1 MLKRTLLMMLACAGA
16 AAATSGSAPA
26 FGAAVAASAT
36 AAPTASAAAPAVS
49 DGAKDWPLYGR
60 SSDESRFSP
69 LTQITPENVGSLGLA
84 YEFKDFVV
92 RGRVHRGNEATPLMS
107 GGVLYF
113 SGPWS
118 VVYAVDARN
127 GKLLW
132 KFDPQVQGQWVRRAC
147 CDAVNRGV
155 ALSNGRVFVATLD
168 GYLIALDIKS
178 GTQLWKVD
186 TFTDRATMN
195 YASTG
200 APRVAGD
207 NIVIGNSGA
216 EMGAR
221 GYVSA
226 YDAMTGKLS
235 WRFFT
240 VPGDPAKG
248 PDESPDV
255 TLARKTWSPHSRWD
269 LGGGGTA
276 WDSMVYDPKLGLL
289 YVGTGNGMPHPVWT
303 RSPGGGDNL
312 YLSSIVALDARTGR
326 MRWYYQTT
334 PADSWDYT
342 ATQNMILAELSIG
355 GRSRPVL
362 MQAPKNGFFYVL
374 DRQSGQ
380 LLGAKAYTKVTWA
393 KGVDLKSGRPL
404 MTPEA
409 DFSGGSREIW
419 PSQAGG
425 HNWMPMSYSPSA
437 RLVFIPALDAGMHF
451 GMVPGSQVKFRVG
464 ANNEGDDVAWSR
476 PAGDGAIPWA
486 PPNPGPRDPP
496 FQSVLEAWDPIKEQV
511 VWQTPPQPYWSGGV
525 LSTATGVV
533 FQGSADGQF
542 YAYDAKDGRQLASVP
557 TGTGIVAAPIS
568 YELDG
573 TQYVAVLAGFGG
585 AFSQIGYPFGSAAL
599 KYVNSERLLVFKLRG
614 GSVPM
619 PPAVTRQQQ
628 PTPAPLTTDPAVLK
642 RGEAVIGRCA
652 GCHGFRGIPN
662 AYPDLWNLPP
672 ATHAIFDQIVYEGA
686 LSANGMPSFKDAL
699 TLEDVK
705 AVHAWIVADEIE
717 LRKAKH

>member
-1 MLKRTLLMMLACAGA
+1 MLKKGLLLLCL
-16 AAATSGSAPA
+16 
-26 FGAAVAASAT
+26 ASAS
-36 AAPTASAAAPAVS
+36 ASAADNTS
-49 DGAKDWPLYGR
+49 EWPLYGR
-60 SSDESRFSP
+60 TADESRFSP
-69 LTQITPENVGSLGLA
+69 LTQITTENVRSLGLA
-84 YEFKDFVV
+84 FQFQDFVV

-155 ALSNGRVFVATLD
+155 ALAGGRVLVATLD
-168 GYLIALDIKS
+168 GYLIALDMKT
-178 GTQLWKVD
+178 GAQQWRVD

-195 YASTG
+195 YVSTG

-226 YDAMTGKLS
+226 YDVATGKLS

-255 TLARKTWSPHSRWD
+255 TLARKTWSRDSRWD

-276 WDSMVYDPKLGLL
+276 WDSMVYDPELGLL

-312 YLSSIVALDARTGR
+312 YLSSIVALDSKTGR
-326 MRWYYQTT
+326 LRWHYQTT
-334 PADSWDYT
+334 PGDSWDYT
-342 ATQNMILAELSIG
+342 ATQNMILAELSIRG
-355 GRSRPVL
+355 HNRPVL

-380 LLGAKAYTKVTWA
+380 LLGASAYTKVTWA
-393 KGVDLKSGRPL
+393 KGVDLKSGRPI
-404 MTPEA
+404 MSSEA
-409 DFSGGSREIW
+409 DYSHETREIW

-425 HNWMPMSYSPSA
+425 HNWMPMSYSPMA
-437 RLVFIPALDAGMHF
+437 GLVFIPALDAGMNF
-451 GMVPGSQVKFRVG
+451 GMVPGEQVKFRVG
-464 ANNEGDDVAWSR
+464 ANNEGDNVGWTRNDN
-476 PAGDGAIPWA
+476 GIPWA
-486 PPNPGPRDPP
+486 PPNPRPGDPL
-496 FQSVLEAWDPIKEQV
+496 FQSVLKAWNPVKGQV
-511 VWQTPPQPYWSGGV
+511 AWQTAPKPYWSGGV
-525 LSTATGVV
+525 LSTAGGVV
-533 FQGSADGQF
+533 FQGSADGHF
-542 YAYDAKDGRQLASVP
+542 FAYDANDGRELASVP

-573 TQYVAVLAGFGG
+573 TQYIAVLAGFGG
-585 AFSQIGYPFGSAAL
+585 AFSQIGYPSGSAAL
-599 KYVNSERLLVFKLRG
+599 KYVNTERLLVFRLGG
-614 GSVPM
+614 GSVPL
-619 PPAVTRQQQ
+619 PPPVKHELQ
-628 PTPAPLTTDPAVLK
+628 PTPTAITQDPAVIK
-642 RGEAVIGRCA
+642 KGESLIGRCA

-662 AYPDLWNLPP
+662 AYPDLWNLP
-672 ATHAIFDQIVYEGA
+672 ASTHAAFESIVYDGA
-686 LSANGMPSFKDAL
+686 LSYAGMPSFMDAL
-699 TLEDVK
+699 SREDVR
-705 AVHAWIVADEIE
+705 AVQAFIVADEIA
-717 LRKAKH
+717 LRQKQK

>member
-1 MLKRTLLMMLACAGA
+1 MLKKGLLLLCLL
-16 AAATSGSAPA
+16 SA
-26 FGAAVAASAT
+26 V
-36 AAPTASAAAPAVS
+36 ASAADDS
-49 DGAKDWPLYGR
+49 SEWPLYGR
-60 SSDESRFSP
+60 ASDESRFSP
-69 LTQITPENVGSLGLA
+69 LTQITTENVRTLGLA
-84 YEFKDFVV
+84 FQFDGFVV
-92 RGRVHRGNEATPLMS
+92 RGRTHRGNEATPLMS
-107 GGVLYF
+107 GGILYF

-118 VVYAVDARN
+118 VVYAVDAHN

-155 ALSNGRVFVATLD
+155 ALSGGRIFVATLD
-168 GYLIALDIKS
+168 GYLIALDKKT
-178 GTQLWKVD
+178 GAQQWKVD
-186 TFTDRATMN
+186 TFTDRVTMN
-195 YASTG
+195 YVSTG

-226 YDAMTGKLS
+226 YDAATGKLS

-255 TLARKTWSPHSRWD
+255 TLARKTWSKDSRWD

-312 YLSSIVALDARTGR
+312 YLSSIVALDAKTGR

-342 ATQNMILAELSIG
+342 ATQNMILADLSVG
-355 GRSRPVL
+355 GHSRPVL

-393 KGVDLKSGRPL
+393 KGVDLKSGRPI
-404 MTPEA
+404 MTPA
-409 DFSGGSREIW
+409 ANFSQGTQEIW

-425 HNWMPMSYSPSA
+425 HNWMPMSYSPAA
-437 RLVFIPALDAGMHF
+437 RLVFIPALDAGMNF
-451 GMVPGSQVKFRVG
+451 GMVPGDQVKFRVG
-464 ANNEGDDVAWSR
+464 ANNEGDNVGWSR
-476 PAGDGAIPWA
+476 PAGDHGIPWA
-486 PPNPGPRDPP
+486 PPNPGPGDPP
-496 FQSVLEAWDPIKEQV
+496 FRAVLKAWDPVTQRL
-511 VWQTPPQPYWSGGV
+511 VWQSAPKPYWSGGV
-525 LSTATGVV
+525 LSTAGGVV
-533 FQGSADGQF
+533 FQGSSDGHFQ
-542 YAYDAKDGRQLASVP
+542 AYDAKDGRELASVP

-585 AFSQIGYPFGSAAL
+585 AFSQIGYPGGSAAL
-599 KYVNSERLLVFKLRG
+599 KYQNSERLLVFKLG
-614 GSVPM
+614 GGPVPL
-619 PPAVTRQQQ
+619 PPVVKRELQ
-628 PTPAPLTTDPAVLK
+628 PTPVALTQDPAVIK
-642 RGEAVIGRCA
+642 KGESLIGRCA

-662 AYPDLWNLPP
+662 AYPDLWNLP
-672 ATHAIFDQIVYEGA
+672 ASTHAAFEAIVYEGA
-686 LSANGMPSFKDAL
+686 LSHNGMPSFKDAL
-699 TLEDVK
+699 SLEDVK
-705 AVHAWIVADEIE
+705 AVHAYIVADEIT
-717 LRKAKH
+717 LRQAQK

>member
-1 MLKRTLLMMLACAGA
+1 MLKKGVLLLCLAS
-16 AAATSGSAPA
+16 T
-26 FGAAVAASAT
+26 V
-36 AAPTASAAAPAVS
+36 ASAADDS
-49 DGAKDWPLYGR
+49 SEWPLYGR
-60 SSDESRFSP
+60 TSDESRFSP
-69 LTQITPENVGSLGLA
+69 LTQITTENVRTLGLA
-84 YEFKDFVV
+84 FQFEGFVV
-92 RGRVHRGNEATPLMS
+92 RGRTHRGNEATPLMS

-118 VVYAVDARN
+118 VVYAVDAHN

-155 ALSNGRVFVATLD
+155 ALSGGRVFVATLD
-168 GYLIALDIKS
+168 GYLIALDKKT
-178 GTQLWKVD
+178 GAQQWKVD
-186 TFTDRATMN
+186 AFTDRMTMN
-195 YASTG
+195 YVSTG

-226 YDAMTGKLS
+226 YDAATGKLS

-255 TLARKTWSPHSRWD
+255 TLARKTWSKDSRWD

-289 YVGTGNGMPHPVWT
+289 YVGTGNGMPHPVWS

-312 YLSSIVALDARTGR
+312 YLSSIVALDAKTGR

-342 ATQNMILAELSIG
+342 ATQNMILADLSVG
-355 GRSRPVL
+355 GHPRPVL

-380 LLGAKAYTKVTWA
+380 LLGARAYTKVTWA
-393 KGVDLKSGRPL
+393 KGVDLKSGRPTL
-404 MTPEA
+404 TPEA
-409 DFSGGSREIW
+409 NFSQAAQEIW

-425 HNWMPMSYSPSA
+425 HNWMPMSYSPA
-437 RLVFIPALDAGMHF
+437 AQLVFIPALDAGMNF
-451 GMVPGSQVKFRVG
+451 AMVPGEQVKFRVG
-464 ANNEGDDVAWSR
+464 ANNEGDNVGWSR
-476 PAGDGAIPWA
+476 PAGDHGIPWA
-486 PPNPGPRDPP
+486 PPNPGPADPP
-496 FQSVLEAWDPIKEQV
+496 FQAVLKAWDPVKQQL
-511 VWQTPPQPYWSGGV
+511 VWQSAPKPYWSGGV
-525 LSTATGVV
+525 LSTAGGIV
-533 FQGSADGQF
+533 FQGSADGRFQ
-542 YAYDAKDGRQLASVP
+542 AYDAKDGRELASVP

-568 YELDG
+568 YELNG

-585 AFSQIGYPFGSAAL
+585 AFSQIGYPSGSTAL
-599 KYVNSERLLVFKLRG
+599 KYENSERLLVFKLG
-614 GSVPM
+614 GGPVPL
-619 PPAVTRQQQ
+619 PPVVKRELQ
-628 PTPAPLTTDPAVLK
+628 PTPAALTQDPAIIK
-642 RGEAVIGRCA
+642 KGESLIGRCA

-662 AYPDLWNLPP
+662 AYPDLWNLPA
-672 ATHAIFDQIVYEGA
+672 ATHAAFESIVYEGA
-686 LSANGMPSFKDAL
+686 LSYAGMPSFKDAL
-699 TLEDVK
+699 SPDDVK
-705 AVHAWIVADEIE
+705 AVHAFIVADEIT
-717 LRKAKH
+717 LRQAKK

>member
-1 MLKRTLLMMLACAGA
+1 MLRKSLLLLWLASGA
-16 AAATSGSAPA
+16 SG
-26 FGAAVAASAT
+26 AVLAD
-36 AAPTASAAAPAVS
+36 
-49 DGAKDWPLYGR
+49 DGSEWPLYGR
-60 SSDESRFSP
+60 TSDESRFSP
-69 LTQITPENVGSLGLA
+69 LTQITTENVRSLGLA
-84 YEFKDFVV
+84 FQFQDFVV

-118 VVYAVDARN
+118 VVYAVDAHN

-155 ALSNGRVFVATLD
+155 ALAGGRVFVATLD
-168 GYLIALDIKS
+168 GYLVALDMKT
-178 GTQLWKVD
+178 GTQQWKVD

-195 YASTG
+195 YVSTG

-226 YDAMTGKLS
+226 YDAASGKLS

-248 PDESPDV
+248 SDESPDV
-255 TLARKTWSPHSRWD
+255 TLARKTWSKDSRWD

-276 WDSMVYDPKLGLL
+276 WDSMVYDSKLGLL

-312 YLSSIVALDARTGR
+312 FLSSIVALDAKTGR

-342 ATQNMILAELSIG
+342 ATQNMILADLSVG

-380 LLGAKAYTKVTWA
+380 LLGAQAYTKVTWA
-393 KGVDLKSGRPL
+393 KGVDLKSGRPI
-404 MTPEA
+404 MTAEA
-409 DFSGGSREIW
+409 DFSREAKEIW

-425 HNWMPMSYSPSA
+425 HNWMPMSYSPAA
-437 RLVFIPALDAGMHF
+437 RLVYIPALDAGMSF
-451 GMVPGSQVKFRVG
+451 AMVPGQQVKFRVG
-464 ANNEGDDVAWSR
+464 ANNEGDSVGWSR
-476 PAGDGAIPWA
+476 PAGDHGIPWA
-486 PPNPGPRDPP
+486 PPNPGPGDPP
-496 FQSVLEAWDPIKEQV
+496 FQSVLKAWDPV
-511 VWQTPPQPYWSGGV
+511 NGRVAWQSAPKPYWSGGV
-525 LSTATGVV
+525 LSTAGGVV
-533 FQGSADGQF
+533 FQGSADGHFQ
-542 YAYDAKDGRQLASVP
+542 AYDAKDGRELVSVP

-568 YELDG
+568 YQLDG
-573 TQYVAVLAGFGG
+573 IQYVAVLAGFGG
-585 AFSQIGYPFGSAAL
+585 AFSQIGYPIWSAAL
-599 KYVNSERLLVFKLRG
+599 KHVNSERLLVFKLG
-614 GSVPM
+614 GGPVPL
-619 PPAVTRQQQ
+619 PPLVKHELQ
-628 PTPAPLTTDPAVLK
+628 PTPAPITQDPAVIEK
-642 RGEAVIGRCA
+642 GKAVIGRCA

-672 ATHAIFDQIVYEGA
+672 ATHAAFESIVYEGA
-686 LSANGMPSFKDAL
+686 LSYAGMPSFKDAL
-699 TLEDVK
+699 SLEDVK
-705 AVHAWIVADEIE
+705 AVHAFIVADEIA
-717 LRKAKH
+717 LRQVQK